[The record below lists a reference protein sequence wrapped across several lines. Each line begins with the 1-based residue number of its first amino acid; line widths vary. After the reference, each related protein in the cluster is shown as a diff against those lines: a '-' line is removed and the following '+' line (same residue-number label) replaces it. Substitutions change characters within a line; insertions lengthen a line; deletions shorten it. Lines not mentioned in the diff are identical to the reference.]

1 MATQDDIMKMV
12 PPNNIE
18 AEQAVLGSMM
28 MKKSAVADAA
38 ELLNRS
44 DFYRDAH
51 GIVFET
57 MLKLSNDNV
66 PVDIVTLS
74 EQLDKE
80 NLLEKVGGPAF
91 IAGLAN
97 AVPSASN
104 VTYYANIV
112 REKADLRN
120 LINAAS
126 DITAMAFDG
135 EEDVPTILDKAE
147 KRIMDASSRHMSGDF
162 TPINQIVIESID

>member
-51 GIVFET
+51 GIV
-57 MLKLSNDNV
+57 
-66 PVDIVTLS
+66 
-74 EQLDKE
+74 
-80 NLLEKVGGPAF
+80 
-91 IAGLAN
+91 
-97 AVPSASN
+97 
-104 VTYYANIV
+104 
-112 REKADLRN
+112 
-120 LINAAS
+120 
-126 DITAMAFDG
+126 
-135 EEDVPTILDKAE
+135 
-147 KRIMDASSRHMSGDF
+147 
-162 TPINQIVIESID
+162 